1 MPLWGSWG
9 TASTHL
15 CFWACMLFILC
26 WYHRKLRHAER
37 ERAWERGWYIQH
49 KHTESSLQF
58 AEWREQWNYWV
69 PYNGVF
75 FRVLQKKGP
84 DPEKE
89 TTLGSNASISWVIKV
104 VWSSRLSGN
113 LRLYSWS
120 IRKCSGHN
128 HDCLPRSREK
138 EWWQEVRTIMQQDLR
153 KRSER
158 WLGISKGARG
168 NLIKRWTPGRG
179 NADREVSHITRIPSL
194 VPSWTPSHPSLG
206 WAG

>member
-69 PYNGVF
+69 TYNGVF

-138 EWWQEVRTIMQQDLR
+138 EWWQEVRTIMQD
-153 KRSER
+153 
-158 WLGISKGARG
+158 WLGWSSCSPRDYQRVFSSTTIWKHQFFGAQ
-168 NLIKRWTPGRG
+168 
-179 NADREVSHITRIPSL
+179 SSL
-194 VPSWTPSHPSLG
+194 RSNSCIRTYLVEKL
-206 WAG
+206 